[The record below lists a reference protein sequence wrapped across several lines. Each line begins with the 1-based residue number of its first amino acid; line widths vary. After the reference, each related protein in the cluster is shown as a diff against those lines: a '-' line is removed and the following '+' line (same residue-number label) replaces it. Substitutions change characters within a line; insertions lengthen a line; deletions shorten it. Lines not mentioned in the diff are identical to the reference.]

1 MEGLSKITFLFADG
15 KIEPSLEL
23 SSPSSQGACLVLEG
37 FGASGGVRRNLPQPQ
52 RWGSPWQAG
61 EYKRRWGKTESYSS
75 RAGRGAPE
83 EACFAHPLS
92 CSLLPDAPSWKW
104 CELWPTGRRAEHVVQ
119 QEASSGN
126 PDVGAGT
133 WVLCPSCP

>member
-37 FGASGGVRRNLPQPQ
+37 FGASGGVRRNLLQPQ

-61 EYKRRWGKTESYSS
+61 VGETESPTRPEQGGGHLRRPALPTPYPVAFSQMLPVGS
-75 RAGRGAPE
+75 GVSCGQQAGGQ
-83 EACFAHPLS
+83 S
-92 CSLLPDAPSWKW
+92 M
-104 CELWPTGRRAEHVVQ
+104 
-119 QEASSGN
+119 
-126 PDVGAGT
+126 
-133 WVLCPSCP
+133 